1 MAATL
6 STLPFSLRPCALAI
20 ALACLGTSL
29 AAQAQQANT
38 ASTADN
44 AGPVLESIQV
54 SSNLLGTSMAAS
66 TKNFAGARTVVQKDD
81 IDNSGATSLSDVM
94 RRIPGVQISDN
105 SGSAGSAIALNIGV
119 RGLAG
124 RYSPRS
130 TVLLDGIPMSVAP
143 YGQPQLSFA
152 PVSLANVETVDVVRG
167 GGAVRF
173 GPQNVGGIINF
184 KTRRVPTTPGITGDA
199 TVRHNTYS
207 EVGHNT
213 QASVFAGTQLDSGLG
228 LAVLYSGIRGSD
240 WRVGSDE
247 KVNDFALKLRYD
259 LSPTAEVY
267 AKLSYYDVTSRTPGG
282 LTAAQY
288 KADPFQNTRPTDF
301 WSGER
306 KAFDIGYLNALS
318 GTQEFEVRAYYN
330 KSSREST
337 LISGKN
343 LGHQPRNYETTAI
356 EPRYTQRFTTGKVS
370 QDVTVGYRYLAER
383 ADETIYNVLIAS
395 GVQQKPTR
403 FANNS
408 TDAQAVYIDDKI
420 AIDAWRITPG
430 VRYEHIKTERFNH
443 LPVDQKIE
451 LLNNKALPSLNVA
464 YLLSNNVTL
473 FGNYNS
479 SFGAV
484 QNTQLN
490 AQSSKNP
497 LQPELAKTAE
507 LGARWKS
514 GQLSAEAT
522 LFNIKFDNQI
532 QSVGSGENAVFYNVG
547 ATHHRGLESAIDY
560 HFDKSGPLA
569 GLNAY
574 ATYTYTKATLQD
586 GVNAGNDVPFYS
598 RTTDTVGAHY
608 QLGAWG
614 FDLSSTHQ
622 SRQFADDANT
632 VAESAKGD
640 VGVIPGFRTWN
651 AQAKWQVPGQ
661 AGLELVAG
669 VNNLADKRYFTRT
682 SDANLGKMVGAP
694 RMVYVQGRLIF

>member
-1 MAATL
+1 M
-6 STLPFSLRPCALAI
+6 RPCALAI
-20 ALACLGTSL
+20 AVACLGAAF
-29 AAQAQQANT
+29 AAQAQEAN
-38 ASTADN
+38 SADN
-44 AGPVLESIQV
+44 AGPILESIQV

-81 IDNSGATSLSDVM
+81 IENSGASSLSDVM

-105 SGSAGSAIALNIGV
+105 SGSAGSAVSLNIGV

-199 TVRHNTYS
+199 SVRYNTYS

-247 KVNDFALKLRYD
+247 KVNDFALKFRYD

-267 AKLSYYDVTSRTPGG
+267 GKLSYYDVTSRTPGG

-288 KADPFQNTRPTDF
+288 KQDPFQNTRPTDF

-306 KAFDIGYLNALS
+306 KAFDIGYLNAIS

-356 EPRYTQRFTTGKVS
+356 EPRYTQRFMTGKVS

-383 ADETIYNVLIAS
+383 ADEAIYNVVIAS
-395 GVQQKPTR
+395 GVRQAPTR
-403 FANNS
+403 FADNA

-430 VRYEHIKTERFNH
+430 VRYEHIKTERYNH
-443 LPVDQKIE
+443 LPTDQQIE

-464 YLLSNNVTL
+464 YLLNNNV
-473 FGNYNS
+473 
-479 SFGAV
+479 
-484 QNTQLN
+484 
-490 AQSSKNP
+490 
-497 LQPELAKTAE
+497 
-507 LGARWKS
+507 
-514 GQLSAEAT
+514 
-522 LFNIKFDNQI
+522 
-532 QSVGSGENAVFYNVG
+532 
-547 ATHHRGLESAIDY
+547 
-560 HFDKSGPLA
+560 
-569 GLNAY
+569 
-574 ATYTYTKATLQD
+574 
-586 GVNAGNDVPFYS
+586 
-598 RTTDTVGAHY
+598 
-608 QLGAWG
+608 
-614 FDLSSTHQ
+614 
-622 SRQFADDANT
+622 
-632 VAESAKGD
+632 
-640 VGVIPGFRTWN
+640 
-651 AQAKWQVPGQ
+651 
-661 AGLELVAG
+661 
-669 VNNLADKRYFTRT
+669 
-682 SDANLGKMVGAP
+682 
-694 RMVYVQGRLIF
+694 

>member
-6 STLPFSLRPCALAI
+6 YPLPFSLRPCALAI

-29 AAQAQQANT
+29 AAQAQEANT
-38 ASTADN
+38 ASTADS
-44 AGPVLESIQV
+44 AGPILESIQV
-54 SSNLLGTSMAAS
+54 SGNLLGTSMAAS

-105 SGSAGSAIALNIGV
+105 SGSAGSAVSLNIGV

-184 KTRRVPTTPGITGDA
+184 KTRRVPTTPGVTGDA
-199 TVRHNTYS
+199 SVRYNSYS

-247 KVNDFALKLRYD
+247 KVNDFALKFRYD

-267 AKLSYYDVTSRTPGG
+267 GKLSYYDVTSRTPGG
-282 LTAAQY
+282 LAAAQY

-356 EPRYTQRFTTGKVS
+356 EPRYTQRFIIGKVT

-383 ADETIYNVLIAS
+383 ADETIYNVVIAS
-395 GVQQKPTR
+395 GVQQAPTR
-403 FANNS
+403 FANNA

-430 VRYEHIKTERFNH
+430 VRYEHIKTERYNH

-532 QSVGSGENAVFYNVG
+532 QSVGSGENVVFYNVG
-547 ATHHRGLESAIDY
+547 ATHHRGLETAIDY
-560 HFDKSGPLA
+560 HFDQSGPLA

-586 GVNAGNDVPFYS
+586 GANAGNDVPFYS

-608 QLGAWG
+608 QQGAWG
-614 FDLSSTHQ
+614 FDLSSSHQ
-622 SRQFADDANT
+622 SRQFADEANT
-632 VAESAKGD
+632 VAENPAGNL
-640 VGVIPGFRTWN
+640 GVIPGFRTWN
-651 AQAKWQVPGQ
+651 TQVKWKVPGQ
-661 AGLELVAG
+661 KGLELVAG

-682 SDANLGKMVGAP
+682 SDGNLGKLVGAP
-694 RMVYVQGRLIF
+694 RMLYLQGRLAF